1 MRVVVQPEEA
11 VRAPK
16 MELAGMLAPLPPAA
30 PLVQQQ
36 VVKTS
41 VFSTGSSPPAIVS
54 SASRRVETG
63 GFDDSVGVG
72 PKSNVGRRTM
82 TAEMGGFDLS
92 AGTGHGEGAGV
103 SQIARAGIVDAGF
116 AARTAER
123 GESAR
128 SSRAVV
134 SQAGFGDASISTFAA
149 ARAKH
154 TEPAE
159 TLPAEIVSKPAP
171 VYTEEAKML
180 RVEGEVWL
188 EVLFESSGKVQVVR
202 VVRGLGHG
210 LDEAAIQAA
219 QQIRFK
225 PALRDGQP
233 ADSTGVLHITFQLA

>member
-1 MRVVVQPEEA
+1 
-11 VRAPK
+11 
-16 MELAGMLAPLPPAA
+16 
-30 PLVQQQ
+30 
-36 VVKTS
+36 
-41 VFSTGSSPPAIVS
+41 
-54 SASRRVETG
+54 
-63 GFDDSVGVG
+63 
-72 PKSNVGRRTM
+72 M

-92 AGTGHGEGAGV
+92 AGAGGGGGTGVGRIAGAGM
-103 SQIARAGIVDAGF
+103 VDAGF

-128 SSRAVV
+128 SSRAIV
-134 SQAGFGDASISTFAA
+134 SQAGFGDAGLATFAPA
-149 ARAKH
+149 QPKH
-154 TEPAE
+154 TEPVE

-171 VYTEEAKML
+171 VYTEEAKTL
-180 RVEGEVWL
+180 HIEGEVWL